1 MSDIPCAMSPAAMS
15 PAVYD
20 SGAPSPP
27 APVPAPCM
35 RSCSPPRDSLFLLE
49 VLVDKVTFKKA
60 PCFADKDFKTCVAVA
75 SPVLAPFE
83 ICDDEPDSGPP
94 THSPFS
100 RNFNNGKSC
109 LFCMK
114 ETDIKKSMAK
124 FPIKIQVFR
133 TLPCGCIPTKIL
145 MGQADIDMTK
155 EFIETRNR
163 HMQDPNAVSY
173 QALKDTFQLHVDGE
187 PTGDI
192 SMYIRI
198 SCFGK
203 LICTKFQ
210 GAGGSLALGQG
221 GTGVTDRSCKFERDF
236 QTPEA
241 PCACGVAFGHG
252 GGAGG
257 AKGKP
262 PGSGGVCPET
272 GSPCPKLVDVYNST
286 PCERDEPCYCCGPR
300 PEPPDP
306 AACRNT
312 DKYCLHVPRGELQP
326 HRHPVE
332 EESIERHRRVME
344 PSSHPQQNSS
354 TSEPKKHP
362 VTKLHEFL
370 NTLSKTSIE
379 SSISEVRYPL
389 YDQLTSKASYG
400 LFGGTVTVMY
410 GTLLDSANNYL
421 CNSSTQATA
430 LINKCLQVPCNFNSI
445 NRRQINTALLPH
457 QNYSTTESVTYIVGN
472 CKKGNLF
479 RKLEKKKSKGKDPC
493 LCQKKGKVEP
503 ISPMQAKCISQEDEK
518 QAKAVA
524 STCLCSQKPSKNYGL
539 VGVCQHTTK
548 EEKVSKVG
556 CACPQDEAKKSA
568 SPQSCLKKPTD
579 NSDKAENYVEI
590 KEDMEVGFVDEEK
603 SKKKR
608 IKCNGT
614 CLKKLFS
621 NKKRSKYATQT
632 ETGSSASTNT
642 CNKKPLH
649 LKPISKP
656 CPEDCPRLAAKS
668 HPTEKD
674 TDSSEVDATVS
685 YIRIGPNKEC
695 PAYASPC
702 PPPCVARPICKPQCF
717 VLTNEEAKTP
727 LKTSNINNCR
737 RGVFEIV
744 VRRLTGAPLAKN
756 ELMLEWSPPPVKA
769 PCKLPG
775 CKVPPKC
782 PPMPCVSRVGRP
794 QSSCKKPC
802 PRPSCGRS
810 CVKPPCAP
818 PCFQKKPCRGPR
830 TRKTY
835 IVKARSQGGGGC
847 PPPPCPRVCVE
858 PCSSSPCVRP
868 CPVGRGR
875 LRRCKSL
882 PRPRPR
888 RPLISPCR
896 NRVTCPLLK
905 CCGAGACSHKAC
917 KTKKFFK
924 SQCLPPCP
932 TPCYPAC
939 PAPCPPC

>member
-1 MSDIPCAMSPAAMS
+1 MPTDTCGTGHRQTMHFNT
-15 PAVYD
+15 
-20 SGAPSPP
+20 AP
-27 APVPAPCM
+27 
-35 RSCSPPRDSLFLLE
+35 
-49 VLVDKVTFKKA
+49 
-60 PCFADKDFKTCVAVA
+60 
-75 SPVLAPFE
+75 
-83 ICDDEPDSGPP
+83 GY
-94 THSPFS
+94 
-100 RNFNNGKSC
+100 G
-109 LFCMK
+109 
-114 ETDIKKSMAK
+114 DIKRDD
-124 FPIKIQVFR
+124 PNN
-133 TLPCGCIPTKIL
+133 PTKEEYPGVKCDLGKQVIKL
-145 MGQADIDMTK
+145 RIGRTVEWAGRKSKLEYQFMTPVATSEGVSK
-155 EFIETRNR
+155 VDARSA
-163 HMQDPNAVSY
+163 QCDPTY
-173 QALKDTFQLHVDGE
+173 CRPCCELQLH
-187 PTGDI
+187 
-192 SMYIRI
+192 R
-198 SCFGK
+198 
-203 LICTKFQ
+203 
-210 GAGGSLALGQG
+210 
-221 GTGVTDRSCKFERDF
+221 
-236 QTPEA
+236 
-241 PCACGVAFGHG
+241 
-252 GGAGG
+252 
-257 AKGKP
+257 
-262 PGSGGVCPET
+262 
-272 GSPCPKLVDVYNST
+272 
-286 PCERDEPCYCCGPR
+286 
-300 PEPPDP
+300 DP
-306 AACRNT
+306 A
-312 DKYCLHVPRGELQP
+312 
-326 HRHPVE
+326 E

-344 PSSHPQQNSS
+344 PSSHSQQNSA

-362 VTKLHEFL
+362 VSKPHEFL
-370 NTLSKTSIE
+370 NTLSKTSIQ
-379 SSISEVRYPL
+379 SSISEDRYHL

-445 NRRQINTALLPH
+445 NRRHINTALLPQ
-457 QNYSTTESVTYIVGN
+457 QNYSATESVTYVVEN

-503 ISPMQAKCISQEDEK
+503 ISPMQAKCIIPEDEK

-603 SKKKR
+603 NKKKR

-649 LKPISKP
+649 LKPITKP
-656 CPEDCPRLAAKS
+656 CPEDCLRLAAKS

-775 CKVPPKC
+775 CKVPPRC
-782 PPMPCVSRVGRP
+782 PPMPCVSRVSRP

-810 CVKPPCAP
+810 CAKPPCAQ

-858 PCSSSPCVRP
+858 PCSSSPCMRP